1 MVGQV
6 VRQCALISLTLNTVN
21 HLVQNIIIHSEI
33 ISGSEMLWLCGKD
46 SYYIIMLI
54 IWRTLTRCPVAHI
67 NFCGIAQGQALRLTK
82 LHCAETL
89 LSLVLQALYCTVDK
103 VPQVHNIPGSSI
115 WSHHIACTVL
125 GKLGPGQLGPGQLGP
140 TIRP

>member
-1 MVGQV
+1 
-6 VRQCALISLTLNTVN
+6 
-21 HLVQNIIIHSEI
+21 
-33 ISGSEMLWLCGKD
+33 MLWLCGKD

-67 NFCGIAQGQALRLTK
+67 NFSGIAQGQALRLTK

-103 VPQVHNIPGSSI
+103 VPQVHDIPGSSI
-115 WSHHIACTVL
+115 WSHHIACTARNKKSQPICAV
-125 GKLGPGQLGPGQLGP
+125 
-140 TIRP
+140 